1 MTMTTLATAVS
12 LLPLALIPHWSGVA
26 VGGLGVM
33 ALAAMWMPSLQ
44 VFQMEL
50 VEARWRSVAYGIVSM
65 AMSLTFAS
73 TSLLG
78 GRFAAQWGYQRL
90 FLLAAG
96 LSLIGV
102 AVIWGMRRSPAV
114 LGSRAQRSVL

>member
-1 MTMTTLATAVS
+1 
-12 LLPLALIPHWSGVA
+12 
-26 VGGLGVM
+26 
-33 ALAAMWMPSLQ
+33 
-44 VFQMEL
+44 
-50 VEARWRSVAYGIVSM
+50 M